1 MAEKKTGG
9 TNKTKVAAFSPD
21 GRYVMVSGPEN
32 VFLHRQHGG
41 DITAGETIDIDED
54 PECLSASNRILYAG
68 YASGLVKNYDFIRKE
83 TLGALTRCELAVR
96 CLAVSDHGRFLAI
109 GTEGTEIKIID
120 TEDIDMCWSVKGH
133 KKAVNCMAF
142 DPLGNFL
149 LSSSCDG
156 TIIVWDIKARDSKPY
171 EIINISEPIIT
182 SPVKSFPL
190 AWHPSGEFFVVG
202 KDKDITAYHRHTW
215 KKSFTYRTGSA
226 AMPLSVQFS
235 PNGKFL
241 LARSNKDNAWV
252 WQYKEKEN
260 PCSEYTHAAGG
271 MTGASWKIDENSITI
286 ADKKGKVKVWEDVV
300 DPEKGSP
307 FGQPKPDPLE
317 GLFDAAAIDGDAK
330 EDEEM
335 EHAEVSDDESLHD
348 FVVDDEH
355 GHYIQERTSGASAE
369 KNATARGVSFSSA
382 KAMQPVKVLHPRF
395 QPGATSSDGQRRYL
409 AFNLL
414 GLITSVQHENRCT
427 VVVEFHDKVTSRG
440 FRFSDNSKFSMA
452 YLGINGAI
460 FAAPTI
466 DENPS
471 TVYYKTHDSSL
482 SKSEWQIYLPEG
494 EDVTGIALTKDAAI
508 VATTRGFVRT
518 FSQSGIQTGIFSV
531 GSIVAV
537 AGLHDLAIIIYHQ
550 GEPFEGSQ
558 NLGYL
563 MYNVDTNQ
571 RIQRGSLPV
580 SDDTTVTWLGFSE
593 YGVPAFYDDSG
604 VVHILNHYRRIDQG
618 QWVPILD
625 TNILESDSDTP
636 PTYWPVGLSDEA
648 FTCIKCRKGETEPSF
663 PKPFVTELPFKMPT
677 LYQETE
683 SGAAEEEWL
692 REKIMAGLSKD
703 EKLASSLERPN
714 KSVAR
719 REIEMDKLALKMIGF
734 ACKAGFAQKALDLTA
749 MLCSSGSVDR
759 AIKIAYHYRLHQL
772 TERMQKLGEV
782 MARAEED
789 GQSDADNVM
798 ADDIIDTSSKRDERM
813 YRVSSK
819 QEEDELERRTFQRQE
834 PIKANDPFGRRV
846 VKDISTSKST
856 SNGSGSAAGAATGG
870 APNPFKK
877 KVGASS
883 TGAPKAFGNIVK
895 ETDRDML
902 PITRRATDVF
912 EAADYLTADDQRSR
926 TEKEKAGRQDD
937 IFRKRK
943 ANGAATNSSGQKT
956 LSMFTKH
963 ASAGSSS
970 ATDAKRFKK
979 QQQGEEEEGGNGKED
994 EMMVEDDFLEDNNG
1008 YEDREESFPPAAQV
1022 IPETQR
1028 DDDDDDELFALSV
1041 EETRGHLA
1049 NTRVESSLS
1058 PDRSSVLAGFKFNRS

>member
-1 MAEKKTGG
+1 MAEKKAGG
-9 TNKTKVAAFSPD
+9 TNRTKAATLSPD
-21 GRYVMVSGPEN
+21 GRYIMATGPKDIH
-32 VFLHRQHGG
+32 FHRLYGN
-41 DITAGETIDIDED
+41 DFATGETIELDDD
-54 PECLSASNRILYAG
+54 PECLSASSRIIYAG
-68 YASGLVKNYDFIRKE
+68 YADGMVKSYDYIRKE
-83 TLGALTRCELAVR
+83 SLGALTRCELAVR

-133 KKAVNCMAF
+133 KKAINCFAF

-156 TIIVWDIKARDSKPY
+156 TIIVWDIKTRDSKPH
-171 EIINISEPIIT
+171 EIINISDPITT
-182 SPVKSFPL
+182 SPVKTFPL
-190 AWHPSGEFFVVG
+190 AWHPTGEFFVVG
-202 KDKDITAYHRHTW
+202 KDKDIVVYHRHTW
-215 KKSFTYRTGSA
+215 TKSFTYRSGST
-226 AMPLSVQFS
+226 AMPLSLHFS
-235 PNGKFL
+235 PNGRFL
-241 LARSNKDNAWV
+241 LARSNKDNVWV
-252 WQYKEKEN
+252 WQYKEKES
-260 PCSEYTHAAGG
+260 PCAEYTHAAGG
-271 MTGASWKIDENSITI
+271 MTGAWWRTDKNTITI
-286 ADKKGKVKVWEDVV
+286 TDKRGKVKLWEDVV
-300 DPEKGSP
+300 DPEKGPP

-317 GLFDAAAIDGDAK
+317 GLFDDAAIDGGAK
-330 EDEEM
+330 VDEEM
-335 EHAEVSDDESLHD
+335 EHAAVSDDESLHD
-348 FVVDDEH
+348 FIVDDEH
-355 GHYIQERTSGASAE
+355 GHYIPEKTSDASAE
-369 KNATARGVSFSSA
+369 KIATVRGVSFSSA
-382 KAMQPVKVLHPRF
+382 KAIQPLKTLHPRF

-460 FAAPTI
+460 FAAPAI
-466 DENPS
+466 DDNPS

-494 EDVTGIALTKDAAI
+494 EDVIGVALTKDAAI
-508 VATTRGFVRT
+508 VATSRGFVRT
-518 FSQSGIQTGIFSV
+518 FSQSGVQTGIFSV

-537 AGLHDLAIIIYHQ
+537 AGLHDLAIIVFHQ

-571 RIQRGSLPV
+571 RIQRGPLPV

-593 YGVPAFYDDSG
+593 YGVPAFYDDTG

-625 TNILESDSDTP
+625 TNVLDSDKDTP

-648 FTCIKCRKGETEPSF
+648 FTCIRCRKGESEPSF

-683 SGAAEEEWL
+683 AGEAEEAWL
-692 REKIMAGLSKD
+692 REKIMTGLSKD

-714 KSVAR
+714 KTVAR
-719 REIEMDKLALKMIGF
+719 REVEMDMLVLKMIGF
-734 ACKAGFAQKALDLTA
+734 ACKSGFAQKAMDLTA
-749 MLCSSGSVDR
+749 MLCNSSSVDR
-759 AIKIAYHYRLHQL
+759 AVKIAYHYKLQQL
-772 TERMQKLGEV
+772 TERMQKLREV
-782 MARAEED
+782 MVRAEED
-789 GQSDADNVM
+789 GHSDAENVM
-798 ADDIIDTSSKRDERM
+798 ADDTIDTSSRRDERL

-819 QEEDELERRTFQRQE
+819 QEEDELERKTFQKKESVQ
-834 PIKANDPFGRRV
+834 ANDPFGRRV
-846 VKDISTSKST
+846 VKDTSASRSN
-856 SNGSGSAAGAATGG
+856 SNGSGSAAAAAGGAA
-870 APNPFKK
+870 NPFKK

-883 TGAPKAFGNIVK
+883 AGVPKGFGNIVK
-895 ETDRDML
+895 EADSNVL

-926 TEKEKAGRQDD
+926 TEKEKASRQDD

-943 ANGAATNSSGQKT
+943 ANGGATTSSGQKT
-956 LSMFTKH
+956 LSMFTKQ

-970 ATDAKRFKK
+970 TLDAKRFKR
-979 QQQGEEEEGGNGKED
+979 QQQED
-994 EMMVEDDFLEDNNG
+994 EMMVEDDFLEDSNG
-1008 YEDREESFPPAAQV
+1008 YEDREESFPPAAQI

-1028 DDDDDDELFALSV
+1028 DNNEDDDELFALSV

-1049 NTRVESSLS
+1049 STRVESSLS
-1058 PDRSSVLAGFKFNRS
+1058 PDRGSVLAGFKFNRS